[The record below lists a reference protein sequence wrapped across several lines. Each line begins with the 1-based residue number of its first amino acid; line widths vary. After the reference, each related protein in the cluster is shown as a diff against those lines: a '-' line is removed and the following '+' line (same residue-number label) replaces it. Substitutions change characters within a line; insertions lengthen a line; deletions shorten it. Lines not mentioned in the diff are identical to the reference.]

1 MYCEKCKV
9 LFDGRVCPQCGSS
22 KVREPKDNDEC
33 FLTEKEMIWGE
44 MLADVLNENHIPFY
58 YKKTLGAGMA
68 MKVGPNSERYRFFVP
83 FSRLTVAQD
92 VTEGLFQRNLA
103 DHH

>member
-1 MYCEKCKV
+1 MYCEKCKM
-9 LFDGRVCPQCGSS
+9 LFEGNVCPHCGSS

-44 MLADVLNENHIPFY
+44 MLADMLNQNHIPFY
-58 YKKTLGAGMA
+58 YKRVQGAALAMA
-68 MKVGPNSERYRFFVP
+68 TGGRSECYRFFVP
-83 FSRLTVAQD
+83 YSRLALAQD
-92 VTEGLFQRNLA
+92 VTEGLFQRNLI